1 MKKSLILIF
10 LTTCSVVAFANSD
23 VKDNI
28 ININNQDYALPTGCA
43 PFEERRYRFRCI
55 LSTGENVALGI
66 DENSNFEKIINA
78 PNDKEGVLDRN
89 VEKTS
94 YGYYVKYISR
104 KNGNQ
109 YNFIYLKNKKI
120 TIFGGDLKLVYFFSM
135 LVDGNKLN
143 D

>member
-1 MKKSLILIF
+1 MKRLIISLF
-10 LTTCSVVAFANSD
+10 LTTCAIVALANSD
-23 VKDNI
+23 VK
-28 ININNQDYALPTGCA
+28 NQTITIDDQGYALPIGCTSL
-43 PFEERRYRFRCI
+43 EEKRYRFRCI
-55 LSTGENVALGI
+55 LSTGEDVALGI
-66 DENSNFEKIINA
+66 DKNSNFEKIINA
-78 PNDKEGVLDRN
+78 PNDKDGVLDRN